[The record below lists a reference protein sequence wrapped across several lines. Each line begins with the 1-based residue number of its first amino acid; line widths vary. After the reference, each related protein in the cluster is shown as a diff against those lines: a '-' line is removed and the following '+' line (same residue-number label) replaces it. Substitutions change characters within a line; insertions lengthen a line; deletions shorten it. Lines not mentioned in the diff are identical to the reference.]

1 MYYKINLIN
10 TSEFEMTISITF
22 FVFLKNICQNVTNL
36 PWPKSFFWCRWI
48 NRSTRQLQELQTNW
62 QHFKSNALSWR
73 KISKIKCSMSKF
85 DNANKKSNLF
95 STSMFSKLNY
105 YGPAA
110 ACFYKGPLELLGAIY
125 PLPPDFGRYNS
136 LISIRGMQIMSTILL
151 KVR

>member
-1 MYYKINLIN
+1 MFSWK
-10 TSEFEMTISITF
+10 E
-22 FVFLKNICQNVTNL
+22 ICQNVTNL

-105 YGPAA
+105 YGPAV
-110 ACFYKGPLELLGAIY
+110 ACFYKGPLELGGDY
-125 PLPPDFGRYNS
+125 PLRFWQIHYPYFNQWDADYAHH
-136 LISIRGMQIMSTILL
+136 IIRPRPRIFRPTYGPVLHRWKRTEA
-151 KVR
+151 